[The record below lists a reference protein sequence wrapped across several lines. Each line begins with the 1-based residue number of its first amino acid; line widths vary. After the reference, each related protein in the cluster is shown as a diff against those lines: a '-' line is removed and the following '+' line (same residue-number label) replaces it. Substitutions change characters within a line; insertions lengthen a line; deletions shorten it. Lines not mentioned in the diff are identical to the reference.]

1 MRVSSPSLFGTRR
14 GAAALGMVLLV
25 GLPFTAQAQS
35 AARGQTLFESRCTAC
50 HSLDANRVGP
60 ALQTVVGRKA
70 GTARDYDYSPALAGA
85 THRWNR
91 ALLLAWLSDPE
102 TVVPGQRMGYR
113 VEDATDREDLVA
125 YLITNAQGHG
135 GSHK

>member
-1 MRVSSPSLFGTRR
+1 MRSSLL
-14 GAAALGMVLLV
+14 LGKRTTIGLWSALLV
-25 GLPFTAQAQS
+25 LVASPLVAQAQS
-35 AARGQTLFESRCTAC
+35 AVRGQTLFESRCTVC

-91 ALLLAWLSDPE
+91 QLLLAWLTDPE

-113 VEDATDREDLVA
+113 VEKAADREDIVA
-125 YLITNAQGHG
+125 FLTAKGKEHTR
-135 GSHK
+135 